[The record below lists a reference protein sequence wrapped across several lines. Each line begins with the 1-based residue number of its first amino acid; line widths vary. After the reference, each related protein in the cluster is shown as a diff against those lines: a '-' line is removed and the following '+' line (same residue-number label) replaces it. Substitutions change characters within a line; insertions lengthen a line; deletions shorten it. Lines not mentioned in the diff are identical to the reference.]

1 MSMRKRKEIQK
12 MLRKIESETCFFL
25 DCDMEGEIIMV
36 LSETD
41 GQFFYQLW
49 FPLLGYASCACGLV
63 ETPSE
68 LVTPRGVDA
77 IIARTAA
84 DELWNHM
91 EIIDDYLAQR
101 NDLPAE
107 HREIINSWKR
117 RVRGNFYLERHLKH
131 GSILIDAESKNVYQV
146 KGIIS
151 SWKEMIGSYPLP
163 VYMETTLIPF
173 QDVIIPDGLIIPKPF
188 RFGKSVTQSL
198 AERYQEAK
206 RAGEIIRN
214 L

>member
-1 MSMRKRKEIQK
+1 MRKRKEIQK
-12 MLRKIESETCFFL
+12 MLRKIESETCVFL

-49 FPLLGYASCACGLV
+49 FPLLGYASCARGLV

-77 IIARTAA
+77 IIARKAA

-101 NDLPAE
+101 NDLLAE

-151 SWKEMIGSYPLP
+151 SWREMIGSYPLP
-163 VYMETTLIPF
+163 VYMEATLIPV

-188 RFGKSVTQSL
+188 RFGKNVNQSL

>member
-1 MSMRKRKEIQK
+1 MI
-12 MLRKIESETCFFL
+12 
-25 DCDMEGEIIMV
+25 

-41 GQFFYQLW
+41 GKLFYQLW
-49 FPLLGYASCACGLV
+49 FPLLGYASCAFGFV
-63 ETPSE
+63 ESASE
-68 LVTPRGVDA
+68 LVTPSGVDA
-77 IIARTAA
+77 IVARMAA
-84 DELWNHM
+84 DELWNHV

-107 HREIINSWKR
+107 HQEIINSWKR
-117 RVRGNFYLERHLKH
+117 RVRGNFFLERHLKH
-131 GSILIDAESKNVYQV
+131 GSILIDAEENTVYQV

-151 SWKEMIGSYPLP
+151 SWKEMMGSYPLP
-163 VYMETTLIPF
+163 VYLEATLIPF

-188 RFGKSVTQSL
+188 RFGKSVKQSL
-198 AERYQEAK
+198 VERYQEAK